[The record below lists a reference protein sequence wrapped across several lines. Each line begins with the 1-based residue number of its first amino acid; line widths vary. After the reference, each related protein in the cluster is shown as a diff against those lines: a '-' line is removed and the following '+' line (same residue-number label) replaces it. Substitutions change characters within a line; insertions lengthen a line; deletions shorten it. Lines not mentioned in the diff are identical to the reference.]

1 MQKTLMVF
9 ASLLTL
15 NFASLAQPKHEVSL
29 GYGFGTTNEANYA
42 AGNGVGDLFISIATL
57 GAFSYS
63 ENVSYSGA
71 LHVGYKTF
79 LTKKRKLAVGATFAY
94 QSSKGDYSYN
104 NEKAGDLHR
113 NFYTI
118 AAEADYRYIKKE
130 KFNLYSGFGIGYTFR
145 QEVRTPVDDS
155 EQKINNGA
163 ADIQIIGIGARYGSN
178 VGGFL
183 ELGFGY
189 KGIICAG
196 FFFRR

>member
-15 NFASLAQPKHEVSL
+15 NLTVLAQSKHEVSL
-29 GYGFGTTNEANYA
+29 GLGFGTTNEVDDA
-42 AGNGVGDLFISIATL
+42 ASETLTDFFNALFLTDA
-57 GAFSYS
+57 YS
-63 ENVSYSGA
+63 ENVKYSPA
-71 LHVGYKTF
+71 WHVGYKTF
-79 LTKKRKLAVGATFAY
+79 LTKQQKLAVGGTFTY
-94 QSSKGDYSYN
+94 QTAKGDFSYGG
-104 NEKAGDLHR
+104 EKAGDLQR

-130 KFNLYSGFGIGYTFR
+130 KFHLYSGLGLGYTFSN
-145 QEVRTPVDDS
+145 ETLMPITGS
-155 EQKINNGA
+155 EKKTSSGNF
-163 ADIQIIGIGARYGSN
+163 DFQIIGIGARYGSN
-178 VGGFL
+178 VGGFM

>member
-15 NFASLAQPKHEVSL
+15 NLTAPAQSKHEVSL
-29 GYGFGTTNEANYA
+29 GFGFGTTNEANDA
-42 AGNGVGDLFISIATL
+42 ASTTMTEFFTALFL
-57 GAFSYS
+57 LDSYS
-63 ENVSYSGA
+63 EDVKYSA
-71 LHVGYKTF
+71 AWHVGYKTF
-79 LTKKRKLAVGATFAY
+79 LTKKQKLAVGATFAY
-94 QSSKGDYSYN
+94 QSVKGNYSYSG
-104 NEKAGDLHR
+104 EKAGDVRR

-130 KFNLYSGFGIGYTFR
+130 KFHLYSGFGLGYTFGN
-145 QEVRTPVDDS
+145 ETLTPISGS
-155 EQKINNGA
+155 EQKTTTGNF
-163 ADIQIIGIGARYGSN
+163 DFQIIGIGARYGSN
-178 VGGFL
+178 VGGFM